1 VHKLRHSIYPNVA
14 DLHRGKTSQS
24 APDVAEHSLGQV
36 VAYLTVCEIL
46 ANASTGADG
55 VLWCERS
62 GFCRCGF
69 ATLGFM
75 LNSKR
80 CFHISII
87 FSNCKI
93 DNLLI
98 IEGIER

>member
-1 VHKLRHSIYPNVA
+1 MSLYPNVA
-14 DLHRGKTSQS
+14 DLHRGKTRQS

-46 ANASTGADG
+46 VDASTGADG

-69 ATLGFM
+69 ATLGFVPQ
-75 LNSKR
+75 LNTGNCQQKLSKR
-80 CFHISII
+80 IGCR
-87 FSNCKI
+87 KT
-93 DNLLI
+93 
-98 IEGIER
+98 EV